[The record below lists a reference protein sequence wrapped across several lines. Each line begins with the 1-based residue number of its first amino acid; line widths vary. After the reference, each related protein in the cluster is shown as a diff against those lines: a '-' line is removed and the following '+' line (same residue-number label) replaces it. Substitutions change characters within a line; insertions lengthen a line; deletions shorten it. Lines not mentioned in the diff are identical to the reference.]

1 MKFKYIYKGERSVST
16 TPESKGGVQ
25 SPSFDLLVL
34 YILILSWIK
43 PNQGQKKSVV
53 GLDIVERQV

>member
-1 MKFKYIYKGERSVST
+1 MKFECIYKGQRSVTT

-34 YILILSWIK
+34 HILILS
-43 PNQGQKKSVV
+43 
-53 GLDIVERQV
+53 